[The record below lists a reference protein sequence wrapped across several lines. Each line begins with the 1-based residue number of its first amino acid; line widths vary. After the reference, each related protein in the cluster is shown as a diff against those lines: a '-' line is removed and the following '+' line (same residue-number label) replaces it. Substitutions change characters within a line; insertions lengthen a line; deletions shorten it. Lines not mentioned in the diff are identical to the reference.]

1 MDSTN
6 SALLY
11 ETERGVDAVDDVQR
25 VLLSEEE
32 IARKVKQL
40 GAAITEDYQGKDL
53 VLVGILKGAI
63 IFLADLMREI
73 KTPVNVDFMAVSS
86 YAEGTTSSGV
96 VRILK
101 DLDLSIENRHIL
113 IVEDIVDTGL
123 TLEYLVDIL
132 RSRHPASIGV
142 AALLDKPDRRLVD
155 IIPDYLGFSIP
166 DEFVVGYGLDFAEQ
180 YRSLPYVGILK
191 PDAYQDA

>member
-1 MDSTN
+1 M
-6 SALLY
+6 
-11 ETERGVDAVDDVQR
+11 DDVQR